1 MKLGRILVGLI
12 RLLALVLAVAGLYVF
27 FTVKDIS
34 LKPASP
40 STSKASKEATAA
52 STDKKETESASA
64 LPAVS
69 PDDWQLVLVNRSQS
83 VGDYVPDLGYVAGVP
98 VDSRIVEATEAFVA
112 EVLRLD
118 VNESLQGLY
127 SGYRSVAEQE
137 VLFQT
142 RVAEQVATGLTEEE
156 ATAQVS
162 QTVLPAGF
170 SEHHTGLA
178 IDMMRASDVAA
189 EIAKAAPEYGFILR
203 YPAGKEEITGVANED
218 WHFRYV
224 GVESAK
230 YMTENNL
237 TLEEYLE
244 QLRSQ
249 QE

>member
-1 MKLGRILVGLI
+1 MNVKKLVLGLL
-12 RLLALVLAVAGLYVF
+12 RLLALVLALVGLYVF
-27 FTVKDIS
+27 ATLKDMPIKPETTAS
-34 LKPASP
+34 SIQKKADKTDQTPASTK
-40 STSKASKEATAA
+40 S
-52 STDKKETESASA
+52 

-69 PDDWQLVLVNRSQS
+69 PDDWELVLVNRDHLI
-83 VGDYVPDLGYVAGVP
+83 GNLVPELGYVAGVP

-118 VNESLQGLY
+118 ANEPLQGLY
-127 SGYRSVAEQE
+127 SGYRSVEEQE

-142 RVAEQVATGLTEEE
+142 RVSEEMAAGLTEDE
-156 ATAQVS
+156 AIAKVS
-162 QTVLPAGF
+162 ETVLPAGA

-189 EIAKAAPEYGFILR
+189 EIAKAAPKYGFVLR
-203 YPAGKEEITGVANED
+203 YLPGKEEITGVSQED

-230 YMTENNL
+230 YMTEHNL

-244 QLRSQ
+244 ELRAQ
-249 QE
+249 Q

>member
-1 MKLGRILVGLI
+1 MNVKKLVLGLL
-12 RLLALVLAVAGLYVF
+12 RLLALVLALVGLYVF
-27 FTVKDIS
+27 ATLKDMP
-34 LKPASP
+34 LKPETTAS
-40 STSKASKEATAA
+40 SIQKKADKTDQTPA
-52 STDKKETESASA
+52 STKS

-69 PDDWQLVLVNRSQS
+69 PDDWELVLVNRDHLI
-83 VGDYVPDLGYVAGVP
+83 GDLVPELGYVAGVP

-118 VNESLQGLY
+118 ANEPLQGLY
-127 SGYRSVAEQE
+127 SGYRSVEEQE

-142 RVAEQVATGLTEEE
+142 RVSEEMAAGLTEDE
-156 ATAQVS
+156 AIAKVS
-162 QTVLPAGF
+162 ETVLPAGA

-189 EIAKAAPEYGFILR
+189 EIAKAAPKYGFVLR
-203 YPAGKEEITGVANED
+203 YLPGKEDITGVSQED

-230 YMTENNL
+230 YMTEHNL

-244 QLRSQ
+244 ELRAQ
-249 QE
+249 Q

>member
-40 STSKASKEATAA
+40 SISKVSKEATAA
-52 STDKKETESASA
+52 STDKKESESASA

-69 PDDWQLVLVNRSQS
+69 PDDWQLVLVNRSQA
-83 VGDYVPDLGYVAGVP
+83 VGDYVPELGYVAGVP
-98 VDSRIVEATEAFVA
+98 VDSRIVEATEAFVV

-118 VNESLQGLY
+118 ANEPLQGLY
-127 SGYRSVAEQE
+127 SGYRSVEEQE

-142 RVAEQVATGLTEEE
+142 RVSEEMAAGLTEDE
-156 ATAQVS
+156 AIAKVS
-162 QTVLPAGF
+162 ETVLPAGA

-178 IDMMRASDVAA
+178 IDMMRASDVAT
-189 EIAKAAPEYGFILR
+189 EIAKAAPKYGFVLR
-203 YPAGKEEITGVANED
+203 YLPGKEDITGVSQED

-230 YMTENNL
+230 YMTEHNL

-244 QLRSQ
+244 ELRAQ
-249 QE
+249 Q

>member
-1 MKLGRILVGLI
+1 MNVKKLVLGLL
-12 RLLALVLAVAGLYVF
+12 RLLALVLALVGLYVF
-27 FTVKDIS
+27 ATLKDMPI
-34 LKPASP
+34 KPE
-40 STSKASKEATAA
+40 TTAA
-52 STDKKETESASA
+52 SIQKKADKTEQTPASTKS

-69 PDDWQLVLVNRSQS
+69 PDDWELVLVNRDHLI
-83 VGDYVPDLGYVAGVP
+83 GDLVPELGYVAGVP

-118 VNESLQGLY
+118 ANEPLQGLY
-127 SGYRSVAEQE
+127 SGYRSVEEQE

-142 RVAEQVATGLTEEE
+142 RVSEEMAAGLTEDE
-156 ATAQVS
+156 AIAKVS
-162 QTVLPAGF
+162 ETVLPAGA

-189 EIAKAAPEYGFILR
+189 EIAKAAPKYGFVLR
-203 YPAGKEEITGVANED
+203 YLPGKEDITGVSQED

-230 YMTENNL
+230 YMTEHNL

-244 QLRSQ
+244 ELRAQ
-249 QE
+249 Q